1 MSDAEDRA
9 FSETWPELRGR
20 RYNDRLLR
28 CTATRVRRAHSA
40 ATTVQLRGHP
50 LNMKQWRWS
59 GTAVCSTSRGRR
71 QRRAQLMDDREM
83 WRKTRSSERA
93 GCTWEGRWRE
103 RRGNRCH
110 GSGGR
115 WMRDGGGLSRGCRRL
130 RRTGRAKSTE
140 AEDRGARE
148 RKDKRHQRPR
158 PPALALADPGRPTP
172 PPRRVGRTHLSVTH
186 SSPPSTPATPS
197 CPSPPAT
204 PTPALP
210 GGGILQ
216 HLVQQMLD

>member
-148 RKDKRHQRPR
+148 RKDKVR
-158 PPALALADPGRPTP
+158 AI
-172 PPRRVGRTHLSVTH
+172 SYF
-186 SSPPSTPATPS
+186 
-197 CPSPPAT
+197 C
-204 PTPALP
+204 
-210 GGGILQ
+210 GGCKTKKKRKIREIEKNG
-216 HLVQQMLD
+216 